1 MRPARPTAVHHT
13 GDAAELVCSNSL
25 KSTKPDSAAGL
36 LKAELTT
43 LESPLIAAAKR
54 HAVAAGGALAVDRVL
69 FSRDVTRQ
77 VEEHPLIAVERRE
90 ATDIPSL
97 AAGSDA
103 IVLASGPLTSDAL
116 SSSLMALTGR
126 DALAFYDAA
135 APVVMADSID
145 FGKVFRQ
152 SRYEDAGAGGDYLNA
167 PFTREEYDAFIEQ
180 LLAAERVIA
189 KDFETRELFQACQP
203 IEEIARAGRDAPRF
217 GTLKP
222 VGLTDPRTGAP
233 PLGGFAAA
241 RRGRPRRQLQ
251 PRRVPDQPHLPRAA
265 PRVSHDPRPGRGGVR
280 ALRRH
285 APQHLHRRAAAARP
299 S

>member
-1 MRPARPTAVHHT
+1 MSNTVTIVGAGLAGSEAALNLASRGISVRLVEMRPARPTAVHHT

-103 IVLASGPLTSDAL
+103 IVLASGPLTSD
-116 SSSLMALTGR
+116 
-126 DALAFYDAA
+126 
-135 APVVMADSID
+135 
-145 FGKVFRQ
+145 K
-152 SRYEDAGAGGDYLNA
+152 
-167 PFTREEYDAFIEQ
+167 IE
-180 LLAAERVIA
+180 
-189 KDFETRELFQACQP
+189 
-203 IEEIARAGRDAPRF
+203 
-217 GTLKP
+217 
-222 VGLTDPRTGAP
+222 
-233 PLGGFAAA
+233 GF
-241 RRGRPRRQLQ
+241 
-251 PRRVPDQPHLPRAA
+251 
-265 PRVSHDPRPGRGGVR
+265 PGRTFRIINRCSLNKKEIKENLSDLKKANITVR
-280 ALRRH
+280 KDVYKR
-285 APQHLHRRAAAARP
+285 QV
-299 S
+299 